1 MADVPGVVSLNLRPW
16 ITTASRVVP
25 NGSHG
30 PQNHGRLRAAA
41 GMAAGTGILG
51 SGRWRR
57 RRVAMAAQVQTD
69 SADVKSEESVSEVKE
84 SGDQRDQRDQRNQDE
99 DGEAAFLSDTKAL
112 DTQILSLALPA
123 LIALSAEPV
132 LSIIDTGFVGRLP
145 NAPLCLGGL
154 GFLVAS
160 SFLSVVNRIYLNH
173 LEYTDG

>member
-41 GMAAGTGILG
+41 GIAAGTGILG

-84 SGDQRDQRDQRNQDE
+84 NGDQEDQRNQRDQRNQDE

-123 LIALSAEPV
+123 LIALCAEPV

-154 GFLVAS
+154 GLLVAS
-160 SFLSVVNRIYLNH
+160 SFQ
-173 LEYTDG
+173 